1 MRFHAWGP
9 ARAGETFAT
18 ARPRAVLLLAT
29 LVCALLAVAAGAPAA
44 AQADDADDTSAAAAA
59 EHAEGPLEAQK
70 ASVAVAALEER
81 NRTIAELLADAA
93 RAYRR
98 VALERGPAQQELTS
112 SLERLDR
119 EAVRAKD
126 LTRERLDQLAG
137 DVDRARSRLQQ
148 LNEEGNRRL
157 EDIRRLL
164 GERDSTTRR
173 IADLRGRTP
182 AVSQPLT
189 GTWEV
194 TWMPNGVTGT
204 FYLDQSGTLVTG
216 QYKLGALGSGSLQGT
231 FVGGKVFL
239 QRIDAQRGRDSEI
252 EGVLEADG
260 ARIRG
265 TWQNYE
271 MVQGGIPRG
280 QWVARRVR

>member
-1 MRFHAWGP
+1 MRLLPLCPIGAG
-9 ARAGETFAT
+9 ARSPLR
-18 ARPRAVLLLAT
+18 ARLAAVLLVPL
-29 LVCALLAVAAGAPAA
+29 LVAALLPVAA
-44 AQADDADDTSAAAAA
+44 QVDEDDDPPPVTSADR
-59 EHAEGPLEAQK
+59 AEGPLEAQK

-137 DVDRARSRLQQ
+137 EVDRARARVLQ
-148 LNEEGNRRL
+148 LTEEGNRRL

-164 GERDSTTRR
+164 SERESTTRR

-182 AVSQPLT
+182 GVGQPLT

-231 FVGGKVFL
+231 FVGGKLFL
-239 QRIDAQRGRDSEI
+239 QRIDAQRGRDAEI
-252 EGVLEADG
+252 EGVLESDG
-260 ARIRG
+260 VRIRG

-280 QWVARRVR
+280 QWVARRAR